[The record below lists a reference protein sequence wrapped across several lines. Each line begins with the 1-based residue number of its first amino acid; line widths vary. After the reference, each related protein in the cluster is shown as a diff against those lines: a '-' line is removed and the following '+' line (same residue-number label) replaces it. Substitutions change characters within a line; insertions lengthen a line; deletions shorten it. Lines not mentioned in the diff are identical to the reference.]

1 MIQLLNFDEVREF
14 PEVETKMF
22 MIPDINLAQVANI
35 EHYIRLLG
43 LQDYVELHRDA
54 ITQSLT
60 IKYNIREC
68 ADAVN
73 PILWT
78 DLGASNKIIRNNFNI

>member
-1 MIQLLNFDEVREF
+1 MIQLLNFDEVRDF
-14 PEVETKMF
+14 PDVETKMF

-60 IKYNIREC
+60 IKYNVSEC
-68 ADAVN
+68 AARVN
-73 PILWT
+73 PIVWT
-78 DLGASNKIIRNNFNI
+78 EMGTTNKIITNNF